1 VGAAQG
7 VDAMEAVL
15 KEGSTIK
22 GIIRRYY
29 AVWLMY
35 SFAGGFLFGVYPIF
49 LKSRG
54 LTQFQINSVLATY
67 FVVLFFTDVPT
78 GAFADALG
86 RRRSFVAGTLL
97 RVTAFIVYFFAHH
110 YYVFLIAESIDGIG
124 TTFCNGAIDAWGVD
138 ALDEAGY
145 EDLKDR
151 LFSRISQISNAAFM
165 GSAMLGAYAADANIA
180 WPWLMGAA
188 GFSLSCVV
196 GATLMR
202 GEKPRNAHLELRS
215 MPVQI
220 ARQVRSGIRL
230 GLDAETVLKLSLA
243 GAITFAAWAPYWLE
257 WPIMFNERFSV
268 GIWIIG
274 WIYSGLTIAR
284 MIGAEVTIRIEC
296 DEYSRAARISLLL
309 IVASV
314 MLFSAGVVGHLPV
327 LSLAMLFVMNL
338 ATGAMQPLLQSWLNE
353 QIESSQRAT
362 LLSFSSTFQTLGGSL
377 GLLVG
382 GVVADTWGIPFG
394 WQIAG
399 LISLLAAPIYWSL
412 RPRAI
417 VPVGAVTI
425 D

>member
-1 VGAAQG
+1 
-7 VDAMEAVL
+7 MEAVL
-15 KEGSTIK
+15 KAGLTIK

-54 LTQFQINSVLATY
+54 LTQVQINSVLATY
-67 FVVLFFTDVPT
+67 FVILFFTDVPT

-97 RVTAFIVYFFAHH
+97 RVMAFIVYFYAHH

-151 LFSRISQISNAAFM
+151 LFSRISQISNAAYM
-165 GSAMLGAYAADANIA
+165 GSAMIGAYVADIDIA
-180 WPWLMGAA
+180 WPWLLGAA

-196 GATLMR
+196 GALLMK
-202 GEKPRNAHLELRS
+202 GEKRRSAHLELRS
-215 MPVQI
+215 IPVHI
-220 ARQVRSGIRL
+220 AQQVRSGIQL
-230 GLDAETVLKLSLA
+230 GLGAETVLKLSLA
-243 GAITFAAWAPYWLE
+243 GAVTFAAWAPYWLE
-257 WPIMFNERFSV
+257 WPIMFNERFSRGV
-268 GIWIIG
+268 WIIG

-284 MIGAEVTIRIEC
+284 MIGAEVAIRIGC
-296 DEYSRAARISLLL
+296 DEYARAGRVTLLL

-314 MLFSAGVVGHLPV
+314 MLFVAGVFGHRPI

-338 ATGAMQPLLQSWLNE
+338 ATGAMLPLLQSWFNE
-353 QIESSQRAT
+353 QIESSQRTT

-377 GLLVG
+377 GLLMG
-382 GVVADTWGIPFG
+382 GVVADTTGIPFA

-399 LISLLAAPIYWSL
+399 LVSLLAAPIYWSL
-412 RPRAI
+412 RPRVT
-417 VPVGAVTI
+417 VPVGAVTL

>member
-1 VGAAQG
+1 VGAAQS
-7 VDAMEAVL
+7 VDTMEAVL

-35 SFAGGFLFGVYPIF
+35 AFAGGFLFGVYPIF

-165 GSAMLGAYAADANIA
+165 GSAMLGAYAADIDIA
-180 WPWLMGAA
+180 WPWLLGAA

-220 ARQVRSGIRL
+220 AQQVRSGIRL
-230 GLDAETVLKLSLA
+230 GLGAETVLKLSLA

-268 GIWIIG
+268 GVWLIG

-296 DEYSRAARISLLL
+296 DEYGRAARISLLL

-314 MLFSAGVVGHLPV
+314 MLFSAGVLGHLPV

-417 VPVGAVTI
+417 VPIGAVTL

>member
-1 VGAAQG
+1 
-7 VDAMEAVL
+7 MEAVL

-124 TTFCNGAIDAWGVD
+124 TTFCNGAIAAWGVD
-138 ALDEAGY
+138 ALDEAAY
-145 EDLKDR
+145 EDRKDR
-151 LFSRISQISNAAFM
+151 LFSRISQISSAAFM
-165 GSAMLGAYAADANIA
+165 GSAMLGAYAADIDLA
-180 WPWLMGAA
+180 WPWLLGAA

-202 GEKPRNAHLELRS
+202 GEKPRSAHLELRS
-215 MPVQI
+215 IPLHVAQ
-220 ARQVRSGIRL
+220 QVRSGIQL
-230 GLDAETVLKLSLA
+230 GLGAETVLKLSLA

-268 GIWIIG
+268 GVWIIG

-284 MIGAEVTIRIEC
+284 MIGAEIAIHLDPPSQARRPSQER
-296 DEYSRAARISLLL
+296 EYAADSQWDLLCAAQWRRL
-309 IVASV
+309 APVA
-314 MLFSAGVVGHLPV
+314 A
-327 LSLAMLFVMNL
+327 
-338 ATGAMQPLLQSWLNE
+338 
-353 QIESSQRAT
+353 
-362 LLSFSSTFQTLGGSL
+362 
-377 GLLVG
+377 
-382 GVVADTWGIPFG
+382 
-394 WQIAG
+394 
-399 LISLLAAPIYWSL
+399 
-412 RPRAI
+412 
-417 VPVGAVTI
+417 
-425 D
+425 